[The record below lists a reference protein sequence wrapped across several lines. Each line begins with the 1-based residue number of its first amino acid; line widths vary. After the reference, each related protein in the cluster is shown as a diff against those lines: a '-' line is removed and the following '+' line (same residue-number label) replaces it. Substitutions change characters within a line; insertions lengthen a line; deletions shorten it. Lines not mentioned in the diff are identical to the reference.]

1 MKIALKSQQT
11 KRKLLDIVYFGMF
24 QTKAIFQIKKE
35 AQPCQVPHRW
45 NEERDHNTEWKDDLN
60 NFPTLKKSLFLEL
73 LSKEN
78 EGTTKNL
85 HASEL
90 YLTGGGVK
98 RPKAWKE
105 TTLLWR
111 EELKLCIS
119 ENKVLLVHLKNF
131 PSTLDQDFS
140 YSIHYTVPL

>member
-60 NFPTLKKSLFLEL
+60 NFPTLKKSLFFW
-73 LSKEN
+73 SYCQK
-78 EGTTKNL
+78 KM
-85 HASEL
+85 
-90 YLTGGGVK
+90 
-98 RPKAWKE
+98 
-105 TTLLWR
+105 R
-111 EELKLCIS
+111 EQQKTFMHQSCI
-119 ENKVLLVHLKNF
+119 
-131 PSTLDQDFS
+131 
-140 YSIHYTVPL
+140 